1 MGFYAW
7 TTKPTAGS
15 IIYPPPDLRYAP
27 TSAGTSGYILQS
39 AGGTSDPTWLNILGT
54 AHGGTGNS
62 SFTATRLVYT
72 PSATQ
77 LASTSI
83 TSDGSYIRNVG
94 GYNNTS
100 YALSTASFIC
110 NSWVRTKGST
120 GWYNEDYGGGWFME
134 NTTWI
139 KNYGSK
145 KVLINNEVVSS
156 SANGFRLSNGNY
168 GVILRN
174 DGSYFYFL
182 LTNSGSSLEGSWN
195 SLRPFYFDLT
205 NGVCYSR
212 SQKIVR
218 TSADGTA
225 NHIAYYNAA
234 DSITSDSYI
243 IRDNTSLTINRP
255 TEAVALGYRLKNK
268 PTGTNG
274 YSVMFHLAASGNRGI
289 YEDFPLSNWLMYW
302 TTSNV
307 AYIPNG
313 GLWVGNSSLTS
324 ECNVSCE
331 AKAGRV
337 YLYSQ
342 GTDSGTMGIYSTGQA
357 IIYRN
362 HAGTLYL
369 GNTIYG
375 SHYYMSHSC
384 YVNYN
389 NDSNYG
395 VFIGSTGNN
404 NSGARVRA
412 QTHLNT
418 LSMWIDGSGNAGL
431 YHNGSVSGP
440 ANKWLIWHN
449 TSGTVSSSISDK
461 RSKIDKGMLDKNET
475 LNILNELPI
484 INFVYKEDV
493 ENHNLEQ
500 SGIYAQDLRD
510 ILLKYNY
517 PNRNIILLSPI
528 ITDEDYSDQKIKLAE
543 EFRRVNIDQNL
554 NLDEN
559 SEEYKEKEEIYFKDH
574 LVECE
579 KDGRIEYDLEL
590 PEEEYEYNIN
600 YAAMIP
606 YLIKGWQIQQE
617 QITQQQETIES
628 LESRIAQLEQIIL
641 NQNN

>member
-1 MGFYAW
+1 MALYAW
-7 TTKPTAGS
+7 TTQPSQGS
-15 IIYPPPDLRYAP
+15 IITPPPSISSFSISGTIDCGTLNASTAVYSPNFGTGSDMTIHPSNSNELNFGGTNTSTTIWFGYRTWGSRPVP
-27 TSAGTSGYILQS
+27 TEYNFGPSKTATINAGTMYSNARRVLTGASVGSTTRGIYTDSNGYAQLMTYSLNATVNSGTTDHIVYYNS
-39 AGGTSDPTWLNILGT
+39 ANSIKSDPYI
-54 AHGGTGNS
+54 
-62 SFTATRLVYT
+62 TRDSQT
-72 PSATQ
+72 
-77 LASTSI
+77 
-83 TSDGSYIRNVG
+83 
-94 GYNNTS
+94 
-100 YALSTASFIC
+100 
-110 NSWVRTKGST
+110 
-120 GWYNEDYGGGWFME
+120 
-134 NTTWI
+134 
-139 KNYGSK
+139 
-145 KVLINNEVVSS
+145 LI
-156 SANGFRLSNGNY
+156 
-168 GVILRN
+168 
-174 DGSYFYFL
+174 
-182 LTNSGSSLEGSWN
+182 
-195 SLRPFYFDLT
+195 
-205 NGVCYSR
+205 
-212 SQKIVR
+212 
-218 TSADGTA
+218 
-225 NHIAYYNAA
+225 
-234 DSITSDSYI
+234 
-243 IRDNTSLTINRP
+243 INRS
-255 TEAVALGYRLKNK
+255 TEAVALGFRLKNK
-268 PTGTNG
+268 PTSTNG

-289 YEDFPLSNWLMYW
+289 FEDSPLGGWLMYW

-307 AYIPNG
+307 AYIPYG
-313 GLWVGNSSLTS
+313 GLWVGNSGLTS
-324 ECNVSCE
+324 ECNVGCE

-404 NSGARVRA
+404 NSGARVRN

-418 LSMWIDGSGNAGL
+418 VSMWIDGSGTSGL
-431 YHNGSVSGP
+431 YHNASVSGP
-440 ANKWLIWHN
+440 SGNRWLIQQ
-449 TSGTVSSSISDK
+449 TSSGTVATNVSDK

-475 LNILNELPI
+475 LNILNELPV

-493 ENHNLEQ
+493 ENNNLEQ

-543 EFRRVNIDQNL
+543 EFRRINIDQNL

-559 SEEYKEKEEIYFKDH
+559 SEEYKEKEEIYFRDH
-574 LVECE
+574 LIECE

-600 YAAMIP
+600 YTAMIP

-617 QITQQQETIES
+617 QITQQQTTIQS